1 MRNQYEQPIHAAP
14 GNVVIHKRMSVFSV
28 AIFSLAMVLIAA
40 IGCATALAFH
50 AIAIVDRRV
59 DTITVFATDVLRT
72 LPEITEALPPALADA
87 IDDERRTDYL
97 ADLTITSRIVDS
109 DHRGRS
115 RGVVTITN
123 DGDRVVSLLSLR
135 VVGLD
140 SGDTPVW
147 EDVTWGAT
155 PIQIDDEWRGPLL
168 PGVRREIPVSSYSR
182 DRATTLKCEVTD
194 IRLWRSSKK
203 DGATTKPDAAGNV
216 AEDRGAV

>member
-50 AIAIVDRRV
+50 AIAIVDR
-59 DTITVFATDVLRT
+59 RT